1 MIYFTWR
8 LSYSNN
14 FVTVMTL
21 AEVYTLLTA
30 VLVRIFLLSVLGIVS
45 IEHLL
50 PIQVVPDVLFKEQ

>member
-1 MIYFTWR
+1 M
-8 LSYSNN
+8 SYSNN

-21 AEVYTLLTA
+21 AEVYTLLSA